1 MKRHLSLGLILTLVF
16 GLLPV
21 LAQAAPELPAITAT
35 NTARGTQYSL
45 TLQLLALMTT
55 LSVLPSLLL
64 MMTAFVR
71 IVIVMSLLRQALG
84 TGQTPPNMV
93 IVGLS
98 LFLTLFVMTPV
109 LTEVYQTAL
118 LPYMNQGLSFDK
130 ALAAAET
137 AAATAKTEADAVRE
151 SLTGYEAR
159 ITKILEAKKKE
170 IQLPKA
176 IETLLAGKTPAEQLD
191 WLTENAAELT
201 KAVTLPPSP
210 GNGNGTVDAKAI
222 LAASKRTF

>member
-1 MKRHLSLGLILTLVF
+1 MKHRLSLGLVLTLVLS
-16 GLLPV
+16 LLPLLV
-21 LAQAAPELPAITAT
+21 QAQDLPAITAT
-35 NTARGTQYSL
+35 NTAKGTQYSL

-109 LTEVYQTAL
+109 LTEV
-118 LPYMNQGLSFDK
+118 
-130 ALAAAET
+130 
-137 AAATAKTEADAVRE
+137 
-151 SLTGYEAR
+151 
-159 ITKILEAKKKE
+159 
-170 IQLPKA
+170 
-176 IETLLAGKTPAEQLD
+176 
-191 WLTENAAELT
+191 
-201 KAVTLPPSP
+201 
-210 GNGNGTVDAKAI
+210 
-222 LAASKRTF
+222 